1 MSCQRYHKQTDKVDA
16 LNCLPHTNLEELV
29 GRQLLTVLPPR
40 DGRARVA
47 LGHTDEEN
55 LVTQLVRRLEVRGL
69 HDVSFLEK
77 EDEA

>member
-1 MSCQRYHKQTDKVDA
+1 MDA
-16 LNCLPHTNLEELV
+16 LNCIPCPPHTNLEELV

-47 LGHTDEEN
+47 LSHTDEEN

-69 HDVSFLEK
+69 HDVSFLE
-77 EDEA
+77 